1 MISYTCE
8 PGWEPGEIMS
18 ARAAKLGAE
27 IDRRD
32 QQEAEANNFAVP
44 WTKLDFLKR
53 MTAEERVAC
62 RTLATTDLI
71 AADFMHLLDLAMS
84 IYPGN
89 ADLVAGLNYMESKG
103 CFAAGRANEI
113 AGVS

>member
-1 MISYTCE
+1 MVTSSTYQADPPDTIGRYQVVERHIDHIGREHMISYTCE

-44 WTKLDFLKR
+44 WTKLDTF
-53 MTAEERVAC
+53 TYC
-62 RTLATTDLI
+62 R
-71 AADFMHLLDLAMS
+71 
-84 IYPGN
+84 Y
-89 ADLVAGLNYMESKG
+89 
-103 CFAAGRANEI
+103 
-113 AGVS
+113 